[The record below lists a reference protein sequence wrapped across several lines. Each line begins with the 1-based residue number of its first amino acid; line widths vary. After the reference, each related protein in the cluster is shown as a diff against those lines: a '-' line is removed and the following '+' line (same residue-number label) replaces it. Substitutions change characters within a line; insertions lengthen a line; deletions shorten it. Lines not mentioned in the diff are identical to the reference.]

1 MEKNNGSIPVVGQ
14 PEQSANV
21 DMQKRV
27 VTFSQRRPLDIR
39 PTEIS
44 VPFAAL
50 KATVGQIM
58 MQEAQIEAGGGINAQ
73 FSGGQAQ
80 GQPA

>member
-1 MEKNNGSIPVVGQ
+1 MTTNSGSIPVVGQ

-21 DMQKRV
+21 DMKNRV
-27 VTFSQRRPLDIR
+27 VIFQQRRPLDIR
-39 PTEIS
+39 PTEIA

-50 KATVGQIM
+50 KATVGQIIV
-58 MQEAQIEAGGGINAQ
+58 QEAQLEAGGGINAQ
-73 FSGGQAQ
+73 FSSGPAQ